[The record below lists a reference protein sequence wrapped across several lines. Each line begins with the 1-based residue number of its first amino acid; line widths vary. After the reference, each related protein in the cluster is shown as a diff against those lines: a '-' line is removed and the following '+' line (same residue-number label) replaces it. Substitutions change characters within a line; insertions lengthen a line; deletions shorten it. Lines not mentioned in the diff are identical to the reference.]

1 VTVSLPDPQ
10 AAASKMVVCPLCGA
24 PALPA
29 DERCRECS
37 MTLAGV
43 GDRPDVFTRR
53 SLWLWAA
60 GLLAIYLVVM
70 VIVLLAS

>member
-1 VTVSLPDPQ
+1 VSIPDPDTGAATVS
-10 AAASKMVVCPLCGA
+10 VCPLCGA
-24 PALPA
+24 PVLPA

-43 GDRPDVFTRR
+43 GGRPNPFTRR
-53 SLWLWAA
+53 SLWRWGA

-70 VIVLLAS
+70 VIVVLAR

>member
-1 VTVSLPDPQ
+1 
-10 AAASKMVVCPLCGA
+10 
-24 PALPA
+24 
-29 DERCRECS
+29 

-43 GDRPDVFTRR
+43 GGRPDAFTRR

-70 VIVLLAS
+70 VIVVLAR